1 MKKETQVTVVGK
13 VFKPNKNKVLA
24 LNTCLEEYF
33 RAVKWYLS
41 FNSTS
46 KTFLHKNG
54 YEKAKQLF
62 NLNTALIQTARD
74 KAVEILK
81 SFNEKKKEG
90 KAKSE
95 RPKLNRVSIR
105 FDKRCYSFAKTTN
118 VLTPYWLTLSLN
130 RRTRISLPI
139 KFGGRQQKFIE
150 EALKGEWQ
158 FCTVEMVKRDG
169 EWYAHF
175 VLKKEVELIDEPE
188 TFIGVDL
195 GEWNVAVA
203 VAVSKYN
210 PSKPLKGQF
219 WSGAKIRYVR
229 GKYSHIRRNLQRKK
243 RLDLVKRIGSKE
255 GMIVNQI
262 LHTIAKEVVEYAK
275 QFSKPIIIMERLNGI
290 REEMNSS
297 AKLNRR
303 LHAWS
308 FRKLQQYIEY
318 KANLEGIPVVYVN
331 PKNTSKRCHR
341 CGHVARK
348 VEGREFKCLKCGLVY
363 NRDLNS
369 AINIAHA
376 LTRGV
381 GWGSCEPPELP
392 HEAFAVKAGGT
403 GEAPSVRAG

>member
-139 KFGGRQQKFIE
+139 KFGKRQQKLIE
-150 EALKGEWQ
+150 EASQGKWQ

-188 TFIGVDL
+188 TIIGVDV

-203 VAVSKYN
+203 VAISKHN
-210 PSKPLKGQF
+210 SSKPMKGQF
-219 WSGAKIRYVR
+219 WSGARVRYVR
-229 GKYSHIRRNLQRKK
+229 GKYAHIRRNLQRKK

-381 GWGSCEPPELP
+381 GWGSCEPPRTP
-392 HEAFAVKAGGT
+392 A
-403 GEAPSVRAG
+403 

>member
-255 GMIVNQI
+255 GRIVNQI

-348 VEGREFKCLKCGLVY
+348 VEGREFRCPKCGLVY

-381 GWGSCEPPELP
+381 GWGSCEPPRTP
-392 HEAFAVKAGGT
+392 A
-403 GEAPSVRAG
+403 